1 MISWETMYR
10 TLPARARRVCSI
22 RNPNRSKWMPPDSA
36 KQDTDTRST
45 DSRIESLVRENAGWM
60 LGLAKRILN
69 DSALAED
76 AVQEALISAIQGLPE
91 FEAQA
96 SIKTWLH
103 RITVNAALS
112 KYRKRKSLAEQSIED
127 LLPVFD
133 QNDCRIEKSW
143 DRLASVQDLIEDAQI
158 RQKVLHSIRNLPD
171 AYRIVLQLRDIE
183 GYNTGETAELL
194 KTSQANVKVRL
205 HRARAALK
213 KLLEPLL
220 RGEGL
225 S

>member
-1 MISWETMYR
+1 
-10 TLPARARRVCSI
+10 
-22 RNPNRSKWMPPDSA
+22 MPPDSA